1 MARVKNLQKK
11 RIKKSYRPINM
22 KQLFV
27 LLSILAVFGSCSNS
41 KNDANTETKAIEP
54 TTAIAKQNRLE
65 VYCFHGTRQCETCK
79 NMKAN
84 TKAALDKYFA
94 SQLKDSSIV
103 FSIIDVDDEK
113 NEKLAE
119 KFQATGTALMIN
131 KVVNGKDSI
140 MDWSDFA
147 FEKAND
153 NETYI
158 SELKTMLDAALK

>member
-1 MARVKNLQKK
+1 MKK
-11 RIKKSYRPINM
+11 LILHLLVSSLLLIACNNNKSTTE
-22 KQLFV
+22 KAEQ
-27 LLSILAVFGSCSNS
+27 
-41 KNDANTETKAIEP
+41 NTSVTN
-54 TTAIAKQNRLE
+54 QNRLE

-84 TKAALDKYFA
+84 TKKTLDTHFA
-94 SQLKDSSIV
+94 SQLNDSSIV

-140 MDWSDFA
+140 IDWSDFA

-153 NETYI
+153 NDVFI
-158 SELKTMLDAALK
+158 SELKIKIEHLQK

>member
-1 MARVKNLQKK
+1 MVTA
-11 RIKKSYRPINM
+11 
-22 KQLFV
+22 LFT
-27 LLSILAVFGSCSNS
+27 ACNNS
-41 KNDANTETKAIEP
+41 KPENEITNSESEKP
-54 TTAIAKQNRLE
+54 QVKQNRLE

-84 TKAALDKYFA
+84 TKTALDNYFA
-94 SQLKDSSIV
+94 TQLKDSSIV
-103 FSIIDVDDEK
+103 LSIVDVDDVK

-140 MDWSDFA
+140 IDWSDFA

-153 NETYI
+153 NEVFI
-158 SELKTMLDAALK
+158 SELKTKIDAVLK

>member
-1 MARVKNLQKK
+1 MKK
-11 RIKKSYRPINM
+11 
-22 KQLFV
+22 LFLILCAG
-27 LLSILAVFGSCSNS
+27 LLLTACNNS
-41 KNDANTETKAIEP
+41 TPKAENETAKVEA
-54 TTAIAKQNRLE
+54 TTSVTKQNRLE

-84 TKAALDKYFA
+84 TKTALDKHFSA
-94 SQLKDSSIV
+94 QLKDSSIV
-103 FSIIDVDDEK
+103 FLIIDVDDEK

-140 MDWSDFA
+140 IDWSDFA

-153 NETYI
+153 NEVFI
-158 SELKTMLDAALK
+158 SELKTMIDATLK

>member
-1 MARVKNLQKK
+1 MKNSIYALTGVMVF
-11 RIKKSYRPINM
+11 IL
-22 KQLFV
+22 LF
-27 LLSILAVFGSCSNS
+27 SCNS
-41 KNDANTETKAIEP
+41 P
-54 TTAIAKQNRLE
+54 TPEEGNKPFQVEATTSIAKQNRLE

-84 TKAALDKYFA
+84 TKTALDKYFA

-131 KVVNGKDSI
+131 KVMNGKDSI
-140 MDWSDFA
+140 IDWSDFA

-153 NETYI
+153 SEVFI
-158 SELKTMLDAALK
+158 SELKTRIETALKE

>member
-1 MARVKNLQKK
+1 MNK
-11 RIKKSYRPINM
+11 
-22 KQLFV
+22 FV
-27 LLSILAVFGSCSNS
+27 LIIIMVTALFTACNNS
-41 KNDANTETKAIEP
+41 KPENEITNSESEKP
-54 TTAIAKQNRLE
+54 QVKQNRLE

-84 TKAALDKYFA
+84 TKTALDNYFA
-94 SQLKDSSIV
+94 TQLKDSSIV
-103 FSIIDVDDEK
+103 LSIVDVDDVK

-140 MDWSDFA
+140 IDWSDFA

-153 NETYI
+153 NEVFI
-158 SELKTMLDAALK
+158 SELKTKIDAVLK

>member
-1 MARVKNLQKK
+1 MKGLFILFSTVLLFTACNN
-11 RIKKSYRPINM
+11 STPINDV
-22 KQLFV
+22 KTSEV
-27 LLSILAVFGSCSNS
+27 PINS
-41 KNDANTETKAIEP
+41 TKKN
-54 TTAIAKQNRLE
+54 RVE

-84 TKAALDKYFA
+84 TKTALDTYFT
-94 SQLKDSSIV
+94 SQLKDSTIV

-113 NEKLAE
+113 NEKIAE

-140 MDWSDFA
+140 VDWSDFA

-153 NETYI
+153 NEVYI
-158 SELKTMLDAALK
+158 SELKKMIDAILK

>member
-1 MARVKNLQKK
+1 MNK
-11 RIKKSYRPINM
+11 
-22 KQLFV
+22 FV
-27 LLSILAVFGSCSNS
+27 LIIIMVTALFTACNNS
-41 KNDANTETKAIEP
+41 KPENEITNSESEKP
-54 TTAIAKQNRLE
+54 QVKQNRLE

-84 TKAALDKYFA
+84 TKTALDNYFA
-94 SQLKDSSIV
+94 TQLKDSSIV
-103 FSIIDVDDEK
+103 LSIVDVDDVK

-140 MDWSDFA
+140 IDWSDFA

-153 NETYI
+153 NGIYF
-158 SELKTMLDAALK
+158 

>member
-1 MARVKNLQKK
+1 MKK
-11 RIKKSYRPINM
+11 LLLIFTIATG
-22 KQLFV
+22 LFT
-27 LLSILAVFGSCSNS
+27 ACNNS
-41 KNDANTETKAIEP
+41 APKVENETTKIE
-54 TTAIAKQNRLE
+54 TTAAVAKQNRLE

-84 TKAALDKYFA
+84 TKTTLDKYFA

-103 FSIIDVDDEK
+103 FSIIDVDDAK

-131 KVVNGKDSI
+131 KVINGKDSI
-140 MDWSDFA
+140 IDWSDFA

-153 NETYI
+153 NEVFI
-158 SELKTMLDAALK
+158 SELKTKIDAALK

>member
-1 MARVKNLQKK
+1 MSKFFLIIIMVTALFTACNTSKPENEITNSESEK
-11 RIKKSYRPINM
+11 P
-22 KQLFV
+22 QL
-27 LLSILAVFGSCSNS
+27 
-41 KNDANTETKAIEP
+41 
-54 TTAIAKQNRLE
+54 KQNRLE

-84 TKAALDKYFA
+84 TKKALDNYFA
-94 SQLKDSSIV
+94 TQLKDSSIV
-103 FSIIDVDDEK
+103 FSIVDVDEVK

-140 MDWSDFA
+140 IDWSDFA

-153 NETYI
+153 NEVFI
-158 SELKTMLDAALK
+158 SELKTKIDAVLK

>member
-1 MARVKNLQKK
+1 
-11 RIKKSYRPINM
+11 M
-22 KQLFV
+22 KQL
-27 LLSILAVFGSCSNS
+27 LIILTIAIGLFTACNS
-41 KNDANTETKAIEP
+41 DPKVENETTKVE
-54 TTAIAKQNRLE
+54 TAISVAKQNRLE

-84 TKAALDKYFA
+84 TKTALDKYFA

-140 MDWSDFA
+140 IDWSDFA

-153 NETYI
+153 NELFI
-158 SELKTMLDAALK
+158 FELKTMIDAALK

>member
-1 MARVKNLQKK
+1 MKK
-11 RIKKSYRPINM
+11 LLIVLMSVTV
-22 KQLFV
+22 LFT
-27 LLSILAVFGSCSNS
+27 ACNNS
-41 KNDANTETKAIEP
+41 TPKAEIETAKVETQA
-54 TTAIAKQNRLE
+54 TVTKQNRLE

-84 TKAALDKYFA
+84 TKTALDKYFA

-103 FSIIDVDDEK
+103 FSVIDVDDAK

-140 MDWSDFA
+140 IDWSDFA
-147 FEKAND
+147 FEKAN
-153 NETYI
+153 NESEYV
-158 SELKTMLDAALK
+158 SELKTKIDAALK

>member
-1 MARVKNLQKK
+1 
-11 RIKKSYRPINM
+11 M
-22 KQLFV
+22 KTLF
-27 LLSILAVFGSCSNS
+27 LILSVSFLFTACNNSNP
-41 KNDANTETKAIEP
+41 KTENETANVET
-54 TTAIAKQNRLE
+54 TTSIAKQNRVE

-84 TKAALDKYFA
+84 TKKTLDKYFA
-94 SQLKDSSIV
+94 TQLKDSSIV

-140 MDWSDFA
+140 TDWSDFA

-153 NETYI
+153 NEIFI
-158 SELKTMLDAALK
+158 SELKTMIDAALK

>member
-1 MARVKNLQKK
+1 MSKFFLIIIMVTALFTACNTSKPENEITNSESEK
-11 RIKKSYRPINM
+11 P
-22 KQLFV
+22 QL
-27 LLSILAVFGSCSNS
+27 
-41 KNDANTETKAIEP
+41 
-54 TTAIAKQNRLE
+54 KQNRLE

-84 TKAALDKYFA
+84 TKKALDNYFA
-94 SQLKDSSIV
+94 TQLKDSSIV
-103 FSIIDVDDEK
+103 FSIVDLDEVK

-140 MDWSDFA
+140 IDWSDFA

-153 NETYI
+153 NEVFI
-158 SELKTMLDAALK
+158 SELKTKIDAVLK

>member
-1 MARVKNLQKK
+1 
-11 RIKKSYRPINM
+11 M
-22 KQLFV
+22 KQL
-27 LLSILAVFGSCSNS
+27 LTILTLATGLFTACNS
-41 KNDANTETKAIEP
+41 APKAESESAKVET
-54 TTAIAKQNRLE
+54 TTSVEKQNRLE

-84 TKAALDKYFA
+84 TKTALDKYFA
-94 SQLKDSSIV
+94 AQLKDSSIV
-103 FSIIDVDDEK
+103 FSIINVDDKK

-140 MDWSDFA
+140 VDWSDFA

-153 NETYI
+153 NEVYI
-158 SELKTMLDAALK
+158 AELKTMLEGVLK

>member
-1 MARVKNLQKK
+1 MKK
-11 RIKKSYRPINM
+11 LFFIINTVI
-22 KQLFV
+22 LF
-27 LLSILAVFGSCSNS
+27 SACNFS
-41 KNDANTETKAIEP
+41 KPETEDK
-54 TTAIAKQNRLE
+54 TTAAESPKNIVKQNRLE

-84 TKAALDKYFA
+84 TKTALDKYFS

-103 FSIIDVDDEK
+103 FAIVDVDDEK

-140 MDWSDFA
+140 VDWSDFA
-147 FEKAND
+147 FEKANN
-153 NETYI
+153 NEVFI
-158 SELKTMLDAALK
+158 SELKTMIEKALN

>member
-1 MARVKNLQKK
+1 
-11 RIKKSYRPINM
+11 M
-22 KQLFV
+22 KGLFILLSAV
-27 LLSILAVFGSCSNS
+27 LLFTACNNS
-41 KNDANTETKAIEP
+41 VP
-54 TTAIAKQNRLE
+54 TNEVKTSEVSVSSVKLNRIE

-84 TKAALDKYFA
+84 TKTALNTYFA
-94 SQLKDSSIV
+94 AQLKDSTIV

-140 MDWSDFA
+140 VDCSDFA

-153 NETYI
+153 DEVYI
-158 SELKTMLDAALK
+158 SELKTMIDAILK

>member
-1 MARVKNLQKK
+1 MNK
-11 RIKKSYRPINM
+11 
-22 KQLFV
+22 LFLFIASLF
-27 LLSILAVFGSCSNS
+27 LLASCGSNKPKPEAESA
-41 KNDANTETKAIEP
+41 KVETTIP
-54 TTAIAKQNRLE
+54 VAKQNRLE

-84 TKAALDKYFA
+84 TKAALDKYFS
-94 SQLKDSSIV
+94 SQLKDSSLVFFIV
-103 FSIIDVDDEK
+103 DVDDER

-140 MDWSDFA
+140 IDWSDFA

-153 NETYI
+153 NEVYMT
-158 SELKTMLDAALK
+158 ELKTMLESVLK